1 MNVLVTGGTGV
12 VGQRLAVILQN
23 QGHQV
28 AVLSR
33 EKRPP
38 HAGATTY
45 QWDVAR
51 GYLDP
56 AALAWAT
63 HVVHLAGAGVADQRW
78 TEARK
83 KEILESRTHSTRLLA
98 KSLQAHPNQVQAVVS
113 ASAIGIYGHDTGPAR
128 LDENSPATREFLSEV
143 VKAWEAEADGIA
155 AAGYR
160 TVKLRIGIVLSHYG
174 GALEKMAQPV
184 RLYTGAALGT
194 GQQWVSW
201 IHVDDL
207 CRMIIYGL
215 ENPGLHGVY
224 NAVGPQPATNEQM
237 TRAIAKV
244 LHRPVLP
251 INVPG
256 FALRLA
262 LGPMAEL
269 VLGGSHVSAAKIQA
283 TGFPFKFPELGLALR
298 DLLKPT

>member
-1 MNVLVTGGTGV
+1 MNVLITGGTGV
-12 VGQRLAVILQN
+12 VGQRLAVILLN
-23 QGHQV
+23 EGHQV

-33 EKRPP
+33 DKRPA
-38 HAGATTY
+38 HAGVATY
-45 QWDVAR
+45 QWDIAR

-83 KEILESRTHSTRLLA
+83 KEILESRTRSTQLLA
-98 KSLQAHPNQVQAVVS
+98 EALKAKPNQVQAVVG
-113 ASAIGIYGHDTGPAR
+113 ASAIGIYGHDTGQAQ
-128 LDENSPATREFLSEV
+128 LDENSPAARDFLSEV
-143 VKAWEAEADGIA
+143 VKAWEAATDGIA

-160 TVKLRIGIVLSHYG
+160 TVKLRIGIVLSHHG

-194 GQQWVSW
+194 GQQWLSW

-207 CRMIIYGL
+207 CRLIIYGL
-215 ENPGLHGVY
+215 ENPHLQGVY

-237 TRAIAKV
+237 TRAIAQV

-251 INVPG
+251 LNVPA

-262 LGPMAEL
+262 LGPLADL

-283 TGFPFKFPELGLALR
+283 AGFQFKFPELGLALR
-298 DLLKPT
+298 DLLKP